1 MSCDLDL
8 RQESSPMSWDEV
20 FMLLCVTLQ
29 ELLSS
34 RNHINPKTQCLTW
47 SLVFIRAPDGGD
59 ELGCRQQAGC
69 GPRNQSTL
77 RIHINIQC
85 IWNIVIVLFYYSS
98 RKHFLWATTP
108 QGPSMLT
115 FVSQV
120 GNPLKNVNP
129 IPGSRQAGGVRVM
142 LWAIFCCE
150 NLASKFPRCQSD
162 GRSVLSS
169 GKTSLIHGGPTTQL
183 IGLKGCAANIL
194 VTDTTSLVEPMSQC
208 ARAVLVA

>member
-1 MSCDLDL
+1 MLC
-8 RQESSPMSWDEV
+8 SWDEV

-69 GPRNQSTL
+69 GPRNQRTL

-120 GNPLKNVNP
+120 GNPLKMWILSLEVGKQVESVWCSGQYSVVK
-129 IPGSRQAGGVRVM
+129 IWV
-142 LWAIFCCE
+142 LAI
-150 NLASKFPRCQSD
+150 
-162 GRSVLSS
+162 
-169 GKTSLIHGGPTTQL
+169 IHCNG
-183 IGLKGCAANIL
+183 IL
-194 VTDTTSLVEPMSQC
+194 
-208 ARAVLVA
+208 